1 MAKWQRFG
9 CLDTWLYNCKQKP
22 YLRFPITPKYK
33 PSRSKKV
40 WQDISHLSM
49 IECLKHD
56 NLPKK
61 RLCCRHLLICYAW
74 LFEILSV
81 CKFKSTWWRKK
92 AYLLCFIS
100 SHDKKS
106 NISFGHFLY
115 ILLTVRSILAPFFL
129 EESDPSF
136 FTRPVNDSSKGR

>member
-56 NLPKK
+56 NLQKKGCAADICWFAMHDCLKFCLYVSLNPLDGEK
-61 RLCCRHLLICYAW
+61 RLIYFVSFLVTI
-74 LFEILSV
+74 
-81 CKFKSTWWRKK
+81 
-92 AYLLCFIS
+92 
-100 SHDKKS
+100 KKS